1 MSTHGKVLVAMSGG
15 VDSSVA
21 AAMLHESG
29 YEVVGLTMKTWD
41 YANANSSK
49 KETGCCSLDSIN
61 DARAVAVKFGFT
73 HIVLDL
79 REEFGDQVID
89 HFVDEYLAGRTPNP
103 CILCNTY
110 IKWSALLRRA
120 DKLDCQWIATGH
132 YAQLRNE
139 NERFVIS
146 RGLDLAKDQSYV
158 LWGVSQSCLGRTM
171 LPVGSYQK
179 TEIRRM
185 AADYNL
191 MHLAQKPDSYEI
203 CFIPDNDYRS
213 FLHKKRP
220 DAFEHLG
227 EGNFTLSNGTVVGK
241 HQGYPFFTVGQRKK
255 IVAMG
260 EPYYV
265 LRIVPETNTVVI
277 GKKDELLEHR
287 LTASK
292 VNLVKIDH
300 LPEEFSALTQIR
312 SNGVPFESVV
322 RPLSE
327 DSFEVIFDEPI
338 SAIAPGQAAVLYD
351 GNDVIAGGWIDRK
364 PIFLDN

>member
-1 MSTHGKVLVAMSGG
+1 MSRHGKVLVAMSGG

-41 YANANSSK
+41 YANAHSSK

-79 REEFGDQVID
+79 REEFGDQVIEN
-89 HFVDEYLAGRTPNP
+89 FVDEYLAGRTPNP

-110 IKWSALLRRA
+110 IKWAALLRRA
-120 DKLDCQWIATGH
+120 DKLECQWIATGH

-139 NERFVIS
+139 GNRFVIS
-146 RGLDLAKDQSYV
+146 RGIDLAKDQSYV
-158 LWGVSQSCLGRTM
+158 LWGVSQSCLSRTM
-171 LPVGSYQK
+171 LPIGGHQK
-179 TEIRRM
+179 PEIRKM
-185 AADYNL
+185 AAEYQLN
-191 MHLAQKPDSYEI
+191 HLAQKPDSYEI

-213 FLHKKRP
+213 FLHNKRP
-220 DAFEHLG
+220 EAFENLAD
-227 EGNFTLSNGTVVGK
+227 GNFMLSNGTIVGK
-241 HQGYPFFTVGQRKK
+241 HQGYPFFTVGQRKG

-265 LRIVPETNTVVI
+265 LRILPETNTVII
-277 GKKDELLEHR
+277 GKKEELMEYR
-287 LTASK
+287 LTASR
-292 VNLVKIDH
+292 VNFVKHDY
-300 LPEEFSALTQIR
+300 LPDEFIGHTQIR
-312 SNGVPFESVV
+312 SNGIPYPSLIRSTNET
-322 RPLSE
+322 
-327 DSFEVIFDEPI
+327 SFEVIFDEPI
-338 SAIAPGQAAVLYD
+338 AAIAPGQAAVVYD
-351 GNDVIAGGWIDRK
+351 GNDVVAGGWIDRT

>member
-1 MSTHGKVLVAMSGG
+1 
-15 VDSSVA
+15 
-21 AAMLHESG
+21 
-29 YEVVGLTMKTWD
+29 
-41 YANANSSK
+41 
-49 KETGCCSLDSIN
+49 
-61 DARAVAVKFGFT
+61 
-73 HIVLDL
+73 
-79 REEFGDQVID
+79 
-89 HFVDEYLAGRTPNP
+89 
-103 CILCNTY
+103 
-110 IKWSALLRRA
+110 
-120 DKLDCQWIATGH
+120 
-132 YAQLRNE
+132 
-139 NERFVIS
+139 
-146 RGLDLAKDQSYV
+146 
-158 LWGVSQSCLGRTM
+158 M

-265 LRIVPETNTVVI
+265 LRIVPETNIVVI